1 LQERIS
7 GCKPGEAVQLKIQRR
22 GGGPRLVIKGRDVE
36 TLDDLQKL
44 KKELKPGETFEGVL
58 STDEAREV
66 TVVLG
71 ESR

>member
-1 LQERIS
+1 
-7 GCKPGEAVQLKIQRR
+7 VQLKIQRR
-22 GGGPRLVIKGRDVE
+22 GGGPRLVIRGREVE

-58 STDEAREV
+58 STDDTRDI

>member
-1 LQERIS
+1 
-7 GCKPGEAVQLKIQRR
+7 
-22 GGGPRLVIKGRDVE
+22 VE